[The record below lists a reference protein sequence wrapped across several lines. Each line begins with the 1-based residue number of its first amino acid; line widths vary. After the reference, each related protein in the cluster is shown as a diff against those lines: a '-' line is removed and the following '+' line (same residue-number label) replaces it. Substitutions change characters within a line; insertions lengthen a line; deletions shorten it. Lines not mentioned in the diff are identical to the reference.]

1 MRSDHSTFYLTCRL
15 CQHGQSTL
23 PSTTLS
29 LMADAYM
36 GLRGLPTLPVR
47 VEVLGDLPDNFARK
61 NSTKDN
67 LEAKATAHVQV
78 DHAHRELA
86 EVHRS
91 ATHSMRNQSNAQG
104 DHLPTFYATFYD
116 TKSIMGLA
124 ATRCG

>member
-1 MRSDHSTFYLTCRL
+1 MRQRL
-15 CQHGQSTL
+15 CRDVDGTL
-23 PSTTLS
+23 QALPPLQVVFHEDAWRSLS
-29 LMADAYM
+29 NRRLWCLKAYM

-91 ATHSMRNQSNAQG
+91 A
-104 DHLPTFYATFYD
+104 L
-116 TKSIMGLA
+116 
-124 ATRCG
+124 

>member
-23 PSTTLS
+23 PSTTQTWSKSIRYARLSEDPTLS

-47 VEVLGDLPDNFARK
+47 VEVLGDLPDNFART

-78 DHAHRELA
+78 DHLPPYEGD
-86 EVHRS
+86 E
-91 ATHSMRNQSNAQG
+91 SNAQG
-104 DHLPTFYATFYD
+104 DHLLPIFTTSSA
-116 TKSIMGLA
+116 
-124 ATRCG
+124 R